1 MTFLEKIRKA
11 PARKTFVLHGNRDC
25 IRSDKELNT
34 VDKTVADAAF
44 QKYSKEILGEFLKQQ
59 GFLKWKTN
67 AFVRLNSI
75 DVLEYINLQK
85 ERYGSKTFTVNYA
98 LMPLYVPNEY
108 MVTGFGDRLGN
119 LIVGKDIWWDYADK
133 RIAEVSFQN
142 VTDAIEQFV
151 LPWFQTYGDKELLKK
166 RLLKDRK
173 KGDGLPYNNQKWLE
187 SIDVCENRSEII
199 LDNIR
204 RLKLPKKLGNPLHC
218 NSQKGLRG

>member
-1 MTFLEKIRKA
+1 MTFLEKMKKS
-11 PARKTFVLHGNRDC
+11 PAGKTFVLRGNRDC

-67 AFVRLNSI
+67 AFVRVNSI

-98 LMPLYVPNEY
+98 LMPLYVLTEY
-108 MVTGFGDRLGN
+108 MVTGFGDRLGK
-119 LIVGKDIWWDYADK
+119 LVVGKDIWWDYSDEK
-133 RIAEVSFQN
+133 IAEVSFQN

-151 LPWFQTYGDKELLKK
+151 LPWFQTYGNKEILKK
-166 RLLKDRK
+166 RLLEDSK
-173 KGDGLPYNNQKWLE
+173 KMKGLPYNNQKWLE
-187 SIDVCENRSEII
+187 FIDIYENRSEII
-199 LDNIR
+199 WDNIR
-204 RLKLPKKLGNPLHC
+204 RLKLPKKLEKTTILI
-218 NSQKGLRG
+218 